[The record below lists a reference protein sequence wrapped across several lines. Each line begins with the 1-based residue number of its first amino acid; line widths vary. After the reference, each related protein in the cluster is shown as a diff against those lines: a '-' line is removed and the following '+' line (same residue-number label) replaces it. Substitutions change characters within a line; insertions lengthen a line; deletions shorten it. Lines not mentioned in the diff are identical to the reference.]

1 MEKVK
6 ITKVDVK
13 ESGMFVVGF
22 IGGFNEIGE
31 ATGNIKWQKK
41 ECEYLEK
48 SIGQIVTLE
57 TKQNGQYCNI
67 VKVDMSKPISKEG
80 KETYDKY
87 VRGPITESEKI
98 GNVPQSPVN
107 VPKESEK
114 IVEYADKK
122 IDWRGENVLPITES
136 EPIPTRPLVKG
147 EEGYISPKA
156 NLMSQKDIMII
167 SQCLTKAWAKTNEPV
182 SPKAVLDAY
191 RFFVLE
197 LEQNG

>member
-13 ESGMFVVGF
+13 KSGMFVVGF

-98 GNVPQSPVN
+98 GNDPQSPVN

-122 IDWRGENVLPITES
+122 IDWRGENVLPI
-136 EPIPTRPLVKG
+136 
-147 EEGYISPKA
+147 
-156 NLMSQKDIMII
+156 LMSQKDIMII